1 MVKDQLRHVF
11 IYVSCVFILHL
22 LLAPAS
28 NAWTYLVSETNS
40 EDVGYTNFTFS
51 YLNFKYAEIRSEC
64 NRYDRPC
71 TKLDFKYGGCCCYD
85 TCGKTKGVALPTY
98 FEVINYLN
106 FAPYFFIAFLL
117 VLTCIVSVPIYCC
130 KKLTWCSS
138 ILRVLVFCAT
148 ILFEFMYMALY
159 IVFGAK
165 VVPDM
170 GFKSSNLTSLFYMY
184 AGISGLAVMF
194 YCSIGVIWSINKLK
208 DVDCCSVT
216 RKYKWKL
223 DHLRWTNYKP
233 VFTEQK
239 QQNGDQHLKLRSV

>member
-1 MVKDQLRHVF
+1 MQKSGQNV
-11 IYVSCVFILHL
+11 
-22 LLAPAS
+22 
-28 NAWTYLVSETNS
+28 T
-40 EDVGYTNFTFS
+40 
-51 YLNFKYAEIRSEC
+51 
-64 NRYDRPC
+64 
-71 TKLDFKYGGCCCYD
+71 
-85 TCGKTKGVALPTY
+85 ALPTY

-148 ILFEFMYMALY
+148 ILF
-159 IVFGAK
+159 G
-165 VVPDM
+165 
-170 GFKSSNLTSLFYMY
+170 
-184 AGISGLAVMF
+184 
-194 YCSIGVIWSINKLK
+194 
-208 DVDCCSVT
+208 SVT